1 MLAIVTLFIV
11 LFSIGCFWYKR
22 KFSYWRRHGVKEWA
36 SNSVFGNFGG
46 VIAMKANEGDVAD
59 ECYKKL
65 GDVKFGGY
73 YFLWKPLLMVKDAE
87 LIKNITVKD
96 FEHFTDHS
104 IFLDTTKDT
113 DTVLHSLFFMKSE
126 EWKKRRSV
134 MTHLF
139 TPKRLKY
146 MHTMSEPI
154 VDSFLLNLDRFA
166 KDDLDIDMDP
176 TLTELTMNVITKT
189 FIGIDVKDQS
199 AFLKASH
206 MLAYPDVPSLLKS
219 FLFTLHPGIHKA
231 LGLTT
236 LNKGIYELFSE
247 LVKRVVKLRKEQNI
261 VSNDLFDFLIKCQ
274 NGEIK
279 NYEDISMGEMIG
291 HTFAFFFAGHDTT
304 ALTGALAVFELSRN
318 PDVQERLRSEI
329 KKAIEKTKD
338 GLSYETLSAIPYMTY
353 VIQEVTRMYPVLG
366 VIKRVCTKPYTI
378 GDFRVPV
385 GMDVILP
392 VRSLHY
398 DPRYFEDPH
407 SFRPERFAEGKT
419 PEVFM
424 PFGKGPRICIG
435 MRFAEGELK
444 HLISRMVLDYDILAS
459 RKNQLPFKFDRTLAV
474 TIRPVGGIWVK
485 LKARTDNYKS
495 MYP

>member
-1 MLAIVTLFIV
+1 MLISVALFVV
-11 LFSIGCFWYKR
+11 LISIGWFWYKW
-22 KFSYWRRHGVKEWA
+22 KFSYWSRQGVKEWPA
-36 SNSVFGNFGG
+36 KSIFGNFDD
-46 VIAMKANEGDVAD
+46 VISMKAIEAYVAD
-59 ECYKKL
+59 ECYKQL

-73 YFLWKPLLMVKDAE
+73 YFLWKPLLMIKDPE
-87 LIKNITVKD
+87 LVKNITIKD
-96 FEHFTDHS
+96 FEHFSDHS
-104 IFLDTTKDT
+104 PFLDSTKGT
-113 DTVLHSLFFMKSE
+113 DIVLHSIFFMKSE

-134 MTHLF
+134 LTHLF
-139 TPKRLKY
+139 TPKRLKTI
-146 MHTMSEPI
+146 HTMTGPI
-154 VDSFLLNLDRFA
+154 MDSFFPKFDQCA

-206 MLAYPDVPSLLKS
+206 MFSYPDTPSLIKS
-219 FLFTLHPGIHKA
+219 FLYTLHPLIHKV

-236 LNKGIYELFSE
+236 LNKGIYALFSE
-247 LVKRVVKLRKEQNI
+247 LVERVVRLRKEQNI

-274 NGEIK
+274 NGVIK

-291 HTFAFFFAGHDTT
+291 HTFVFFFAGHDTT
-304 ALTGALAVFELSRN
+304 TLTGAMTVFELSRN
-318 PDVQERLRSEI
+318 PEVQKKLRSEI
-329 KKAIEKTKD
+329 KRAVEERNE
-338 GLSYETLSAIPYMTY
+338 GLSYETLNAIPYLSY
-353 VIQEVTRMYPVLG
+353 VIQETTRMYPVLG
-366 VIKRVCTKPYTI
+366 VIKRVCTKPYNI
-378 GDFRVPV
+378 GDFSVPV
-385 GMDVILP
+385 GMDIIFP

-407 SFRPERFAEGKT
+407 SFKPERFAEGKT

-435 MRFAEGELK
+435 MRFAESELK
-444 HLISRMVLDYDILAS
+444 LLISRLVLDYDILPS

-485 LKARTDNYKS
+485 LKARADNYKS
-495 MYP
+495 MHA